1 MSNDPF
7 AAVPTDETNQDL
19 ANNTNTTPT
28 QKESIVTNTIQ
39 TQAKIVA
46 TLKGGPGYDAP
57 WIVVHADTPEE
68 AAAALKD
75 PAMKELL
82 ELTQNVGSKFVGMAP
97 AKAAPAQSTAAPA
110 AATAAPGGQT
120 PPEGYV
126 FKSGMG
132 KNGKMWKAF
141 MPIDRNSGLPVQWL

>member
-28 QKESIVTNTIQ
+28 QKESIVTNTPQ

-46 TLKGGPGYDAP
+46 TLKGGSGYDAP

-68 AAAALKD
+68 AATALKD

>member
-46 TLKGGPGYDAP
+46 TLKGGSGYDAP

-132 KNGKMWKAF
+132 KGGKMWKAF

>member
-7 AAVPTDETNQDL
+7 AAVPTDEINQAL
-19 ANNTNTTPT
+19 AENTNTTPT

-46 TLKGGPGYDAP
+46 TLKGGSGYDAP

-82 ELTQNVGSKFVGMAP
+82 ELTQNVGSKFVEMAP

>member
-46 TLKGGPGYDAP
+46 TLKGGSGYDAP